1 MLGHL
6 SGGAKS
12 ERGSKNA
19 SSGKTG
25 KGYDPE
31 SYLGRQCMRIRKL
44 KKLFW
49 SMVRGF
55 AGSDDYSPE
64 MLFSILIVGG
74 ADHNLH
80 ELLTEMI
87 AEEVLEE

>member
-1 MLGHL
+1 MTDE
-6 SGGAKS
+6 
-12 ERGSKNA
+12 ERV
-19 SSGKTG
+19 TVCQQ
-25 KGYDPE
+25 E
-31 SYLGRQCMRIRKL
+31 IRRLRGVVREQAEEIQKL

-64 MLFSILIVGG
+64 MLYSILIAGG
-74 ADHNLH
+74 ADQYQH

>member
-1 MLGHL
+1 MTDE
-6 SGGAKS
+6 
-12 ERGSKNA
+12 ERVIVCQQ
-19 SSGKTG
+19 
-25 KGYDPE
+25 E
-31 SYLGRQCMRIRKL
+31 IRRLRGVVREQAEEIQEL

-55 AGSDDYSPE
+55 AGDDGYSPE
-64 MLFSILIVGG
+64 MLYSILIVGG
-74 ADHNLH
+74 ADQNLH